1 MAALLVVQA
10 VALALLAVLV
20 WGLLRSH
27 AEILRSLHRLGAGVD
42 PDGPGTGPRDQPV
55 SIGTPRPRRPATAI
69 ATATAAVDLIGTSPR
84 GEPVQVGVR
93 TDGEDTLVAFLS
105 SSCSTCAEFWRA
117 FAGAPEALELPAG
130 TRLVIVTRAMAEED
144 AGGIDRL
151 APDDHP
157 VVMST
162 EAWRDYGVP
171 ATPYFIHVDGPTGE
185 IVGQGAGATWS
196 QVSSLLRQAT
206 GDDHLVRSRRSA
218 RQSVAEQEADV
229 DRRLLAAG
237 IRPGDPR
244 LYPGRPADDEDE
256 GAT

>member
-1 MAALLVVQA
+1 MAL
-10 VALALLAVLV
+10 
-20 WGLLRSH
+20 
-27 AEILRSLHRLGAGVD
+27 
-42 PDGPGTGPRDQPV
+42 
-55 SIGTPRPRRPATAI
+55 RPRRPAT
-69 ATATAAVDLIGTSPR
+69 ATATAAVDLTGTSPTGQPLR
-84 GEPVQVGVR
+84 VGVR
-93 TDGEDTLVAFLS
+93 TDGEDTLLAFLS

-117 FAGAPEALELPAG
+117 FGGPLESLELPAG
-130 TRLVIVTRAMAEED
+130 ARLVIVTKGMAEED

-162 EAWRDYGVP
+162 DAWQDYGVP
-171 ATPYFIHVDGPTGE
+171 ATPYFIHVDGSTGE

-206 GDDHLVRSRRSA
+206 GDDRVAQNRRTA
-218 RQSVAEQEADV
+218 RQSVADQEADV

-244 LYPGRPADDEDE
+244 LYPARPPEEDKE
-256 GAT
+256 